1 MIFLGL
7 PPKKS
12 PKWNAILNIIY
23 MQGWQIAIPAMK
35 ETTMTIELARV
46 IIKTASLKT
55 KQNNQVPSSE
65 QARLAFQYLVNNAL
79 VEEYPTYN
87 NIQNGLFADVLVSS
101 DEQTLFKN
109 VENSDIP
116 RIKEIIQD
124 IWSAGDFWKLGILYE
139 IDDLHEDFASNRVN
153 SMQLLI
159 RKTDRLS
166 KLTREESLI
175 ETVKKFQDAYEEYA
189 MVLNRLTDSIN

>member
-1 MIFLGL
+1 
-7 PPKKS
+7 
-12 PKWNAILNIIY
+12 
-23 MQGWQIAIPAMK
+23 
-35 ETTMTIELARV
+35 MTIELARV
-46 IIKTASLKT
+46 TIKTASLKT
-55 KQNNQVPSSE
+55 KQDGQLPSSRKA
-65 QARLAFQYLVNNAL
+65 QIAFEYLVNNAL
-79 VEEYPTYN
+79 VKEYPTYN
-87 NIQNGLFADVLVSS
+87 NMLNGLYADVHDYS
-101 DEQTLFKN
+101 DEQTLFEN

-124 IWSAGDFWKLGILYE
+124 IWNAGDFWKLGILYD

-175 ETVKKFQDAYEEYA
+175 ETIKKFQDAYKEYA
-189 MVLNRLTDSIN
+189 MALDRLTDSIN

>member
-1 MIFLGL
+1 M
-7 PPKKS
+7 S
-12 PKWNAILNIIY
+12 
-23 MQGWQIAIPAMK
+23 
-35 ETTMTIELARV
+35 IELARV
-46 IIKTASLKT
+46 TIKTASLKT
-55 KQNNQVPSSE
+55 KQSGQVPSSE
-65 QARLAFQYLVNNAL
+65 KALIAFQYLVNNAL

-87 NIQNGLFADVLVSS
+87 NIQNGLYADVHISS
-101 DEQTLFKN
+101 DEQILFEN

-124 IWSAGDFWKLGILYE
+124 VWSAGDFWKLGIFYD

-166 KLTREESLI
+166 KLSREESLI
-175 ETVKKFQDAYEEYA
+175 MTAKKFQDAYEEYA
-189 MVLNRLTDSIN
+189 VALYRLTDSIN